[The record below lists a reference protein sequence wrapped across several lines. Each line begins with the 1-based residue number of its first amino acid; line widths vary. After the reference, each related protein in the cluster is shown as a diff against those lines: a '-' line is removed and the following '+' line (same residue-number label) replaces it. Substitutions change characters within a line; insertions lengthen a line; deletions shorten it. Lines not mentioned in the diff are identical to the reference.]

1 MPQKIKFIIIG
12 LAVILV
18 ISLFIN
24 LQVMVSKQTV
34 ERDRDVLQNEKA
46 GLLTKI
52 DSTLKDN
59 KRLEDKINLMNKD
72 MEKLVRDLDRAAKDK
87 SDVQR
92 RYDNLSKERDA
103 LAEQLKSRPVEV
115 EQREIKE
122 EVFRPVSTTA
132 TTEDTYW
139 AGILK
144 AKADLELKL
153 NNLRNELR
161 IDKITNEKLQREK
174 SSLSLEL
181 KNLEM
186 QNTDIK
192 RQLEYNYQVTDAL
205 TQELVR
211 EKNDKI
217 KIQEE
222 IKVLR
227 SDSASLRRQ
236 IEGVSVRK
244 SRLEEKVAELEVK
257 NSELERSLNKTQSQ
271 QSVQADVLKQQI
283 GQDKQ
288 ERRESVE
295 LPPIVVRPQ
304 KEVSLSL
311 VNNIQ
316 NGKIS
321 LVNRENKFVI
331 MSLGEESGVKVGDVF
346 KVYRANKEI
355 ATIEAIRVRQDITAC
370 DIKNESTPIAIGDI
384 VLR

>member
-12 LAVILV
+12 LAVILI

-24 LQVMVSKQTV
+24 LQVMVSKQAV

-46 GLLTKI
+46 GLLAKI

-59 KRLEDKINLMNKD
+59 KRLEDKINLTNKD
-72 MEKLVRDLDRAAKDK
+72 IEKLTRDLDRAARDK

-92 RYDNLSKERDA
+92 RYDNLSKEKDA
-103 LAEQLKSRPVEV
+103 LVEQLKSHPVV
-115 EQREIKE
+115 AEQREAKE
-122 EVFRPVSTTA
+122 EVVRPVYTTA

-153 NNLRNELR
+153 NNLRSELR
-161 IDKITNEKLQREK
+161 VDKIDNEKLQREK

-192 RQLEYNYQVTDAL
+192 RQLEYNQQVTDAL

-227 SDSASLRRQ
+227 NDSASLRRQ
-236 IEGVSVRK
+236 IEGVSIRK
-244 SRLEEKVAELEVK
+244 SKLEEKVAELEVK
-257 NSELERSLNKTQSQ
+257 NSELERSLNKAQGQ
-271 QSVQADVLKQQI
+271 QSAQAGVLKQQL

-288 ERRESVE
+288 DRKESVE

-304 KEVSLSL
+304 KEVSPSP

-331 MSLGEESGVKVGDVF
+331 MSLGEDSGVRVGDVF

-355 ATIEAIRVRQDITAC
+355 AAIEAIRVRRDITAC
-370 DIKNESTPIAIGDI
+370 DIKNESMPIAIGDI